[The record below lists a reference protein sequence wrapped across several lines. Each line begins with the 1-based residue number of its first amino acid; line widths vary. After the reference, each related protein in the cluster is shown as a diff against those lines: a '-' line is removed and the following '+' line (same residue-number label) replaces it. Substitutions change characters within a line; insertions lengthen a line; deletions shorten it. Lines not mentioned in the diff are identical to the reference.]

1 MCVRERTLSITA
13 IVITYSNQLL
23 DVYLPNL
30 NRAFITQFSR
40 SMHAENLHSG
50 LDFLVVMPLYVV
62 SNLFKKDSGSF
73 FWPMPIKLV
82 EGTFAQLGKKMVYQ
96 GHGYWVH
103 GGLSLMAQYNPFAL
117 VNNLGRM
124 NVSCCCS
131 LYVCLLLLHTAY

>member
-1 MCVRERTLSITA
+1 
-13 IVITYSNQLL
+13 
-23 DVYLPNL
+23 
-30 NRAFITQFSR
+30 
-40 SMHAENLHSG
+40 MHAENLHSG

-124 NVSCCCS
+124 NVSCCFS
-131 LYVCLLLLHTAY
+131 LYVCLLLLYTAY